1 MNSIKFNTKMETI
14 CMNSENIK
22 TSGFNRILLNISD
35 KINLEKSD
43 KYVALLNLTIY
54 YTWKNIKRS
63 HSNITFEISVPTWN
77 ELLDKSFSISYIQ
90 DYFKYIIEKHETVT
104 DNPPIR
110 IYMNQI
116 ESRIT
121 FKI

>member
-54 YTWKNIKRS
+54 YTWENIKRS
-63 HSNITFEISVPTWN
+63 HSNIKFEISVPTWN
-77 ELLDKSFSISYIQ
+77 ELLDKSFSISFIQ

-104 DNPPIR
+104 DNLPIR

-121 FKI
+121 LKI

>member
-1 MNSIKFNTKMETI
+1 METI

-54 YTWKNIKRS
+54 YKWKNIKMS

-121 FKI
+121 FRI

>member
-1 MNSIKFNTKMETI
+1 METI

-104 DNPPIR
+104 HNPPIR

>member
-43 KYVALLNLTIY
+43 KYIALSNLTIY

-63 HSNITFEISVPTWN
+63 RSNNKSEISVPTCN
-77 ELLDKSFSISYIQ
+77 KFLDNHILYHIFKIYI
-90 DYFKYIIEKHETVT
+90 KYIIEKHGIVT

-110 IYMNQI
+110 IYMNKI
-116 ESRIT
+116 ENRIT

>member
-1 MNSIKFNTKMETI
+1 
-14 CMNSENIK
+14 MNSENIK
-22 TSGFNRILLNISD
+22 TSGFNRMLLNISD
-35 KINLEKSD
+35 KIKLKKSD
-43 KYVALLNLTIY
+43 KYVALSNLTIY

-63 HSNITFEISVPTWN
+63 HSNNKFEISVSTWN

-90 DYFKYIIEKHETVT
+90 DYFKSIIEKYETVT

-110 IYMNQI
+110 IYMNKI
-116 ESRIT
+116 ENRIT

>member
-22 TSGFNRILLNISD
+22 TSGFNRMLLNISD
-35 KINLEKSD
+35 KIKLKKSD
-43 KYVALLNLTIY
+43 KYVALSNLTIY

-63 HSNITFEISVPTWN
+63 HSNNKFEISVSTWN

-90 DYFKYIIEKHETVT
+90 DYFKSIIEKYETVT

-110 IYMNQI
+110 IYMNKI
-116 ESRIT
+116 ENRIT